1 MKSDPIVLNVR
12 AMLRTPVS
20 ERKQNLI
27 KESLAFVSEPK
38 QYKLDSDSLTQNS
51 RALHIEIYR
60 DHCERY
66 TRLSSESAAAGAKGS
81 YAIAQQVNS
90 AIASERNSV
99 WFHEL
104 FFSNCFCRNSQISIS
119 SISYARLARDFGDFD
134 DWQRDFSS
142 RSRDTRGAG
151 WIVTG
156 FDTYLRRYVNMTVSE
171 NDSSLMSGVIP
182 IIVIDCWE
190 HSYVCDFGKDRDRY
204 VTSMMSEINWDVVND
219 RVSKADEIAKV
230 LK

>member
-1 MKSDPIVLNVR
+1 MKSEPIVLNVR

-51 RALHIEIYR
+51 RALHIEIYK

-90 AIASERNSV
+90 AISSERNSV

-171 NDSSLMSGVIP
+171 NDGSLMSGVIP
-182 IIVIDCWE
+182 VIVIDCWE

-204 VTSMMSEINWDVVND
+204 VTSMMGEINWDVVND